1 MKDADLILIIK
12 KNSQIFILEKCKS
25 DFFFF
30 LNRPDFYLEK
40 MQIRFYIKN
49 RADFYLK
56 KCRSDFILKTGQI
69 FIWFLLKK
77 KHMADFYLEKCR
89 SDFIIKNK
97 ANFYS
102 EKCRSSFTLKRNKEK
117 TKKKYRYES

>member
-1 MKDADLILIIK
+1 
-12 KNSQIFILEKCKS
+12 
-25 DFFFF
+25 
-30 LNRPDFYLEK
+30 

-89 SDFIIKNK
+89 SDFIIKNM